1 MEMKRLLELAGITPE
16 TYISESIPASV
27 RNQRFKYVGKTL
39 QLDPTE
45 NKFNSLDDFFAE
57 LRFSWDTS
65 ENEVKKYIDSLS
77 YEGGKIVSN
86 HSGTKQVE
94 LVRY

>member
-1 MEMKRLLELAGITPE
+1 MKMKRLLELAGITSE
-16 TYISESIPASV
+16 TYISESIPSSV

-39 QLDPTE
+39 ELDPTE

-65 ENEVKKYIDSLS
+65 ENEVKKYINSLS

-86 HSGTKQVE
+86 HSGTKEVE

>member
-1 MEMKRLLELAGITPE
+1 MKRLLELAGITPE
-16 TYISESIPASV
+16 TYISESIPSSV

-65 ENEVKKYIDSLS
+65 ENEVKKYINSLS

>member
-1 MEMKRLLELAGITPE
+1 MKMKRLLELAGITPE
-16 TYISESIPASV
+16 TYISESIPSSV

-65 ENEVKKYIDSLS
+65 ENKVKKYIDSLS

>member
-1 MEMKRLLELAGITPE
+1 MKRLLELAGITPE
-16 TYISESIPASV
+16 TYISESIPSSV

>member
-1 MEMKRLLELAGITPE
+1 MKMKRLLELAGITPE
-16 TYISESIPASV
+16 TYISESIPSSV

-65 ENEVKKYIDSLS
+65 ENEVKKYINSLS

>member
-1 MEMKRLLELAGITPE
+1 MKMKRLLELAGITSE
-16 TYISESIPASV
+16 TYISESIPSSV

-57 LRFSWDTS
+57 LRFSWDTTES
-65 ENEVKKYIDSLS
+65 EVKKYINSLS

>member
-1 MEMKRLLELAGITPE
+1 MKMKRLLELAGITPE
-16 TYISESIPASV
+16 TYISESIPSSV